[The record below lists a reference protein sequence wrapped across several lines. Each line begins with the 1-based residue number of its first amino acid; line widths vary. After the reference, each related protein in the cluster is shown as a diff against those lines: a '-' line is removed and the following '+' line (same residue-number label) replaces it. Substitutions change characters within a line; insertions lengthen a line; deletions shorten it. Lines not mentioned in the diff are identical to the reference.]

1 MNKCI
6 VCDAKIFTNHGK
18 IKNGDYAK
26 KFLNDYSLKICK
38 KCGLSFIYPVPPDEV
53 LKVIYSN
60 PEYSAWS
67 TAELTDRTNIRFSNF
82 IYYFNIINKYI
93 GKGKILDC
101 GCATGFFLDIAK
113 KNGFDSYGIEISDI
127 PFSIANKKHPNKIY
141 KKHLE
146 ELDLDKNSFDII
158 SMFDFLEHT
167 KNPKI
172 FY

>member
-82 IYYFNIINKYI
+82 IYYFNIIIYRKRKDFGLWLRNGILFGYCKKIALIHMALKYQTS
-93 GKGKILDC
+93 L
-101 GCATGFFLDIAK
+101 
-113 KNGFDSYGIEISDI
+113 SQ
-127 PFSIANKKHPNKIY
+127 
-141 KKHLE
+141 
-146 ELDLDKNSFDII
+146 
-158 SMFDFLEHT
+158 
-167 KNPKI
+167 
-172 FY
+172 